1 MNNQTVSL
9 MDFYGHDDISRFAD
23 AMSYLRAHPYTTLI
37 VPPGTY
43 TLTTERARAAQKAV
57 MNGEYTENPQ
67 DVMFKP
73 G

>member
-1 MNNQTVSL
+1 

-43 TLTTERARAAQKAV
+43 TLTT
-57 MNGEYTENPQ
+57 
-67 DVMFKP
+67 
-73 G
+73 